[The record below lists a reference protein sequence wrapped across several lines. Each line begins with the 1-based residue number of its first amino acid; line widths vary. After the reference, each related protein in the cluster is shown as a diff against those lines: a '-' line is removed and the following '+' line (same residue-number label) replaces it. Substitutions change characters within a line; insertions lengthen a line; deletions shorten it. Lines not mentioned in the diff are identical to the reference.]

1 MEINK
6 DIADIRAAEEILHKK
21 KKYLLCYHNFNVKNC
36 KKSAEEIR
44 KIAAAAG
51 SPISIAVVPS
61 IGGVPESE
69 ADAFRE
75 EIGKFVQ
82 EGYEILLHGVRHN
95 ADMFVKR
102 NPIGKIALAISH
114 NGAEFAGLNKKISQ
128 MLLNR
133 SIALWK
139 AHGFGRPSGFIAPV
153 WLDNKHLKKQ
163 VLEQFNFYE
172 DMFYIY
178 RKVGS
183 RVKQAFSQILTFSI
197 IPQPLLGAMQIFSR
211 LALLLYRGTPRLVI
225 HAGDMKAMG
234 EENLLSLVKFASAKR
249 EKIMYRDL

>member
-1 MEINK
+1 MENNK
-6 DIADIRAAEEILHKK
+6 DIADIRAAEAILHKK

-44 KIAAAAG
+44 KIAAVAG

-69 ADAFRE
+69 ADVFRE

-95 ADMFVKR
+95 ADLFIKR
-102 NPIGKIALAISH
+102 NPIGKFALSISH
-114 NGAEFAGLNKKISQ
+114 NGAEFAGLNKKLSQ
-128 MLLNR
+128 MLLDR

-139 AHGFGRPSGFIAPV
+139 AHGFGRPAGFIAPV

-178 RKVGS
+178 RKVGG

-197 IPQPLLGAMQIFSR
+197 IPKPLLGSMQVFSR
-211 LALLLYRGTPRLVI
+211 LALLLYRGTPRLVF
-225 HAGDMKAMG
+225 HAGDMQAMG

-249 EKIMYRDL
+249 EKIMYGDL

>member
-36 KKSAEEIR
+36 KKAAEEIR
-44 KIAAAAG
+44 KIAAVAG
-51 SPISIAVVPS
+51 SPISIVVPS

-69 ADAFRE
+69 ADDFRE

-95 ADMFVKR
+95 ADLFVKR
-102 NPIGKIALAISH
+102 NPIGKFALAISH

-128 MLLNR
+128 MLLDR

-139 AHGFGRPSGFIAPV
+139 AHGFGRPAGFIAPV

-163 VLEQFNFYE
+163 VLEKFNFYE

-178 RKVGS
+178 RKVGN

-234 EENLLSLVKFASAKR
+234 EDNLLSLVRFASHHR

>member
-1 MEINK
+1 MESNK
-6 DIADIRAAEEILHKK
+6 DIVDIRAAEAILHKK

-69 ADAFRE
+69 ADDFRE

-95 ADMFVKR
+95 ADLFIKR
-102 NPIGKIALAISH
+102 NPIGKLALAISH
-114 NGAEFAGLNKKISQ
+114 NGAEFAGLNKKVSQ

-163 VLEQFNFYE
+163 VLEEFNFYE
-172 DMFYIY
+172 DLFYIY
-178 RKVGS
+178 RKEDLPLIRSAIQNGCGADAPGNLAHYLVDKTTVHAWPMPAGRFDIGS
-183 RVKQAFSQILTFSI
+183 LDTYQEAKQ
-197 IPQPLLGAMQIFSR
+197 R
-211 LALLLYRGTPRLVI
+211 Y
-225 HAGDMKAMG
+225 K
-234 EENLLSLVKFASAKR
+234 
-249 EKIMYRDL
+249 